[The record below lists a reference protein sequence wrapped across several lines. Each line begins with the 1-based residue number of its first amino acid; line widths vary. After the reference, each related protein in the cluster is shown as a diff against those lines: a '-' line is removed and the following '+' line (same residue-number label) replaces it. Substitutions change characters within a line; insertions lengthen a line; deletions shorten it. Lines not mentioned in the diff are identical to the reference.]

1 MNEKAKY
8 LFELCMRG
16 NQDTDY
22 TFFFDYAGHTY
33 GIDVAIFDEEWKD
46 GSKAF
51 YRDHCYL
58 DKDYGTPID
67 DIITAVKALVGEL

>member
-16 NQDTDY
+16 DQDTDY
-22 TFFFDYAGHTY
+22 TFFFNYAGHTH
-33 GIDVAIFDEEWKD
+33 GIDVTIYDGKWEEDKPRLYTD
-46 GSKAF
+46 
-51 YRDHCYL
+51 YCYL